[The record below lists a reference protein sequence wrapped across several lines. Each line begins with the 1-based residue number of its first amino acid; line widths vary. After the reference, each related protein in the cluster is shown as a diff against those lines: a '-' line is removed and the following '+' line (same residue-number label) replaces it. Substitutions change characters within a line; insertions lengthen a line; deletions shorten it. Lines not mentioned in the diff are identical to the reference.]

1 MRMPKPIHG
10 LIQVGTYRSWS
21 IKWPYRTERFIY
33 FGAKADAEKEAKRLT
48 GPWPYRPTI
57 REIKL

>member
-10 LIQVGTYRSWS
+10 LIQVGCWRTWS
-21 IKWPYRTERFIY
+21 IKWPYRTERFIF
-33 FGAKADAEKEAKRLT
+33 FGPRADAEKAAKRLT
-48 GPWPYRPTI
+48 GKWPYKHTI

>member
-10 LIQVGTYRSWS
+10 LIQVGWYRTWS
-21 IKWPYRTERFIY
+21 IKWPYRSEKFIY
-33 FGAKADAEKEAKRLT
+33 FGAKADAEKAAKSLT
-48 GPWPYRPTI
+48 GKWSYKPSI